1 VDFRHLE
8 YFKAV
13 VEAGSVSRAAA
24 NLNMSQPPLSATIAK
39 LERELGVQLLERTAK
54 GVHPTN
60 AGLFLLSKGT
70 RLMSDRDRL
79 AGTLALM
86 GEGLVGGLHIG
97 VEPMV
102 INEIIANVLAGFLI
116 EAPGA
121 RVRLTDVPPD
131 SILNG
136 LRSGELDMACV
147 PFSPDE
153 FADFVTGFCEFEPII
168 EIGIKLAVPT
178 ARANEYHPD
187 GRGWGRWILPLR
199 LAAFRGMPD
208 TVDQYLR
215 DDPTFEVLEV
225 STPQTSLPF
234 VAAGLGVAPI
244 TERIGEQYDGVTLLP
259 APAWLPP
266 MQATLLWRR
275 GSEVTPLMRR
285 WMAVTK
291 RVAVSRAGS

>member
-1 VDFRHLE
+1 MDFRHLE

-86 GEGLVGGLHIG
+86 GEGLVGGLNIG

-102 INEIIANVLAGFLI
+102 INEIIADVLAGFLA
-116 EAPGA
+116 EAPGV

-131 SILNG
+131 AILNG
-136 LRSGELDMACV
+136 LRNGELDMACV

-153 FADFVTGFCEFEPII
+153 FADFVTGFCEYEPIVKI
-168 EIGIKLAVPT
+168 DIKLAVPT
-178 ARANEYHPD
+178 ARADEFHPE
-187 GRGWGRWILPLR
+187 GRGWGRWILPSR

-208 TVDQYLR
+208 VVEDFLR
-215 DDPTFEVLEV
+215 EDPTFEVLEV
-225 STPQTSLPF
+225 STPQTALPF

-244 TERIGEQYDGVTLLP
+244 TERIGEKYDGVTLLP
-259 APAWLPP
+259 APSWLPP
-266 MQATLLWRR
+266 MQATLLWQR
-275 GSEVTPLMRR
+275 GTERTPLMRR
-285 WMAVTK
+285 WIEVTK
-291 RVAVSRAGS
+291 RISASLAGG